1 MEFLVMVAV
10 VLVFICTF
18 VKIAAAKDGTSLWT
32 AEQIQNARENVKRYD
47 WAKAELAVERRCE
60 PWLAMSDEE
69 IWNLITGQEVPR
81 GIHVNANL
89 GCPSCGR
96 DVYAFG
102 NYPWKVSFDTAEA
115 FEVAARREGLKTVV
129 CPT

>member
-69 IWNLITGQEVPR
+69 IWSIVHYVRTLPNTTYRPPKP
-81 GIHVNANL
+81 A
-89 GCPSCGR
+89 
-96 DVYAFG
+96 
-102 NYPWKVSFDTAEA
+102 KVS
-115 FEVAARREGLKTVV
+115 
-129 CPT
+129 P